1 MTATATT
8 TATTAA
14 AAESSGCALE
24 VWDRSRFQGERDW
37 MVLADGESIDDARNW
52 LRWDGAEGA
61 GHLYSISTHGYVNF
75 RPPDF
80 VRGHGDHGGKG
91 AKGAP
96 QGPGTLVQLQGVDG
110 SDASAA
116 AAEALAADAGE
127 GGAPPLGAR
136 AANDKTRCAGAGGAV
151 RLKFVRSG
159 RYAHV
164 DEAGRLQAKR
174 TSCAAADVD
183 CTFDRLRVP
192 SQPGRFALRSRLTGH
207 FVRVVDNSH
216 PGRGVVSAYGAREPR
231 ARPKRWRALAPER
244 AAAATC
250 ACPLRRPT
258 GAPAGWSYNC
268 SDYVPLLR
276 KAFAP
281 WHEGNV
287 SATALDFAF
296 DHAMFGATARREGK
310 PASQHV
316 SVVNGVLLMASNN
329 DYRRDLLQDML
340 KTTQSLVPLPDVE
353 FLANLWDHPKVP
365 QQNVEAVFAMYVDDA
380 HNDIPVPSAHAW
392 DVERHAYPQPHT
404 ELKGSGGGN
413 CPPFSQRKPRLFF
426 RGGGCTGPTEAY
438 RAWSWRFYNRK
449 RIARLSHA
457 HPDLLDA
464 GILDWC
470 GSRKVSKLEF
480 PWDKQMVEEMRRE
493 APTVGRVPW
502 AKACHYRYVLNLD
515 GNAAA
520 SRLASLFHS
529 GSAVFLPDSPFYE
542 WFYPLLRPWVHYV
555 PVGRQLDDVL
565 DRVRWANAHP
575 DEVAAIARR
584 GAAFAKQHLHT
595 HTVACYWWQLLT
607 EWAAMQSFHARAT
620 IGTRFN

>member
-1 MTATATT
+1 M
-8 TATTAA
+8 
-14 AAESSGCALE
+14 
-24 VWDRSRFQGERDW
+24 
-37 MVLADGESIDDARNW
+37 
-52 LRWDGAEGA
+52 
-61 GHLYSISTHGYVNF
+61 
-75 RPPDF
+75 
-80 VRGHGDHGGKG
+80 
-91 AKGAP
+91 
-96 QGPGTLVQLQGVDG
+96 
-110 SDASAA
+110 
-116 AAEALAADAGE
+116 
-127 GGAPPLGAR
+127 
-136 AANDKTRCAGAGGAV
+136 
-151 RLKFVRSG
+151 
-159 RYAHV
+159 
-164 DEAGRLQAKR
+164 
-174 TSCAAADVD
+174 
-183 CTFDRLRVP
+183 P

-244 AAAATC
+244 AAAATARARC
-250 ACPLRRPT
+250 GVRR
-258 GAPAGWSYNC
+258 GAGGLVLQLF
-268 SDYVPLLR
+268 DYVPLLR
-276 KAFAP
+276 KAVAP
-281 WHEGNV
+281 GHEGNI

-316 SVVNGVLLMASNN
+316 SIVNGVLRMASNN

-404 ELKGSGGGN
+404 ELKGGGGN
-413 CPPFSQRKPRLFF
+413 CPPFAQRKARLFF

-480 PWDKQMVEEMRRE
+480 PWDKQMVDEMRRE